1 MKKVLEARKD
11 IVFYIKMFPLSI
23 HPQAYIKSKAIVCE
37 KSIKL
42 LEDAFDGKPLPEPGC
57 ETDVIEKNIA
67 LVNSLGI
74 TSTPSVV
81 FQNGRKA
88 SGAMKA
94 EALIKLIE
102 MK

>member
-1 MKKVLEARKD
+1 MRKD

-42 LEDAFDGKPLPEPGC
+42 LEDAYDRKPLPEPSC

-81 FQNGRKA
+81 FQDGRKA

-94 EALIKLIE
+94 EDLIKLID